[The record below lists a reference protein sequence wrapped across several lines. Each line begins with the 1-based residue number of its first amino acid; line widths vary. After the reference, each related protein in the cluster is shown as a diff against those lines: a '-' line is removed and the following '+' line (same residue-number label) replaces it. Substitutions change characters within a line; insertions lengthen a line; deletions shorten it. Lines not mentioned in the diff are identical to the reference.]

1 MAFENAGQEP
11 GIQVWRIED
20 FEAVVY
26 DNIGNFHVGDSYIVL
41 KVCVFIINDTIVLSS
56 IITENLN
63 WKCETIL
70 NLTSTIKNFNVHIK
84 STFYRPKCIFFNT
97 GNVLV
102 HHW

>member
-41 KVCVFIINDTIVLSS
+41 KVCVFIINNSSIVLSS
-56 IITENLN
+56 ILITENLT
-63 WKCETIL
+63 WMC
-70 NLTSTIKNFNVHIK
+70 
-84 STFYRPKCIFFNT
+84 
-97 GNVLV
+97 
-102 HHW
+102 

>member
-41 KVCVFIINDTIVLSS
+41 KVCVFIINNSIVLSS
-56 IITENLN
+56 IITENLTRM
-63 WKCETIL
+63 CETIL
-70 NLTSTIKNFNVHIK
+70 NLTSIIKILMCILNQPFIEQNV
-84 STFYRPKCIFFNT
+84 FF
-97 GNVLV
+97 
-102 HHW
+102 

>member
-1 MAFENAGQEP
+1 MMTLINFVIASGPSILN
-11 GIQVWRIED
+11 
-20 FEAVVY
+20 Y
-26 DNIGNFHVGDSYIVL
+26 NKNIGNFHVGDSYIVL
-41 KVCVFIINDTIVLSS
+41 KVCVFIMNNTIVLSS
-56 IITENLN
+56 IITENLT